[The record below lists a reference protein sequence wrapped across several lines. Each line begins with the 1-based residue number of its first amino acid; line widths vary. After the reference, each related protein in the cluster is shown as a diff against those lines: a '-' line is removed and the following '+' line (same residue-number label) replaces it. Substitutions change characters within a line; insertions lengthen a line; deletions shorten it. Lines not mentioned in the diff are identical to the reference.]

1 MSRPCSLLVGYD
13 RIDPP
18 YDGWDWPQV
27 VYGKCEGC
35 GEETQDNRMML
46 NDRLLCDKCAEMEG
60 VEDEDDAASA

>member
-1 MSRPCSLLVGYD
+1 MSIFCDLLVGD
-13 RIDPP
+13 SRMEPVDS
-18 YDGWDWPQV
+18 WDWPQV
-27 VYGKCEGC
+27 VYGKCEVC

>member
-1 MSRPCSLLVGYD
+1 MSRPCNLLVGYD

-35 GEETQDNRMML
+35 GEVIQDNRMML
-46 NDRLLCDKCAEMEG
+46 CDALLCPECAEMEG

>member
-1 MSRPCSLLVGYD
+1 MSRPCNLLVGYD

-35 GEETQDNRMML
+35 G
-46 NDRLLCDKCAEMEG
+46 
-60 VEDEDDAASA
+60 